1 MIRSVKKG
9 EGRTWFFALLFAHTR
24 SSCQIRCHATNLTQ
38 QGKKKEY
45 SQLESNGVT
54 NDSGNLRRGERQ
66 CTSLADRDDMSSCI
80 DEGEREEGSSEGE
93 QLHDESKLKEI

>member
-1 MIRSVKKG
+1 MVLCFTIHTHKKQLSDTLSRNQSHAAG
-9 EGRTWFFALLFAHTR
+9 E
-24 SSCQIRCHATNLTQ
+24 
-38 QGKKKEY
+38 KKEY

-93 QLHDESKLKEI
+93 QLHGESKLKEI

>member
-1 MIRSVKKG
+1 MRDVRGSLLYYSHTQEAVVRYVVTQPISRS
-9 EGRTWFFALLFAHTR
+9 R
-24 SSCQIRCHATNLTQ
+24 
-38 QGKKKEY
+38 KKKEY

-80 DEGEREEGSSEGE
+80 DEGEREEGSSESE
-93 QLHDESKLKEI
+93 QLHGESKLKEI